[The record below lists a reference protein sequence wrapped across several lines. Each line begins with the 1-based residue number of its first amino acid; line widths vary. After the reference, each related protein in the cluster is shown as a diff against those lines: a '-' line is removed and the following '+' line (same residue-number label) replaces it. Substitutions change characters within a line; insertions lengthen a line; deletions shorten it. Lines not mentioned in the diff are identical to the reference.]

1 MSYSENNKFRI
12 YAEDAGTENNEI
24 NGIVYADDDWEGI
37 TERKRGAREGIAKS
51 QEYNTAVRQ
60 ATVMSTVLAEVIVK
74 RYGSLIT
81 TDLASSGYTNFE
93 SYVEALAN
101 KFNKT
106 NFLLDGEVSYKHLND
121 TVKTATYDDMTAGN
135 VSKSINKIALGSIF
149 ESNGTTVK
157 SATNVTS
164 NINGK
169 AISSIFESNGTTA
182 KTSTNV
188 TTNIN
193 GKAISS
199 IFESDGTTCKKATS
213 ISFTTTAPTS
223 SPAAGSL
230 IVAVLSSEP
239 STKYD
244 RVLYIIV

>member
-1 MSYSENNKFRI
+1 MSYSTNNKFRI

-24 NGIVYADDDWEGI
+24 NGIVYTDEDWEDI
-37 TERKRGAREGIAKS
+37 AERKRGAREGVAKS

-60 ATVMSTVLAEVIVK
+60 ATMMSTVLAEIIVK

-93 SYVEALAN
+93 NYVEALAD
-101 KFNKT
+101 KFNKI
-106 NFLLDGEVSYKHLND
+106 NFLLDGEVNYKHLND

-135 VSKSINKIALGSIF
+135 VSKSINKVALGSIF
-149 ESNGTTVK
+149 ESNGSTVK
-157 SATNVTS
+157 NATNVTT

-182 KTSTNV
+182 KASTNV

-199 IFESDGTTCKKATS
+199 IFESDGITS
-213 ISFTTTAPTS
+213 IKASTITFTTTAPTS
-223 SPAAGSL
+223 SPPAGTL
-230 IVAVLSSEP
+230 RVAVLSSEP